1 MIVIPAID
9 LSKGCCVRLAQG
21 DMQRKTVYSDDPAE
35 MARRWADGGAE
46 IIHVV
51 DLDGAVSGERAN
63 AGALKAIC
71 EATKVPVEVGGGIR
85 TIEDVRQVLG
95 LGARWAILGTAAL
108 RDPAM
113 LQAAVKEFSEA
124 IVAGIDARDGRVAV
138 QGWTE
143 DTSVLATDLAR
154 QTEALG
160 VQRIIATDIATD
172 GVLTGPNLRAMRT
185 MAEALHIEVTA
196 SGGISSLEDIRALA
210 TLEPLGVTS
219 CIVGRA
225 LYEGKF
231 TLREAIAAGAL
242 SRAAR

>member
-9 LSKGCCVRLAQG
+9 LSEGRCVRLAQG
-21 DMQRKTVYSDDPAE
+21 DMQRKTIYSDDPAE
-35 MARRWADGGAE
+35 MARRWADGGAR

-71 EATKVPVEVGGGIR
+71 EATEVPVEVGGGIR
-85 TIEDVRQVLG
+85 TLEDARQVLN

-108 RDPAM
+108 RDPEM
-113 LQAAVKEFSEA
+113 LRAALEEFGEA
-124 IVAGIDARDGRVAV
+124 IVVGIDARGGRVAV

-143 DTSVLATDLAR
+143 DTGILATDLAQR
-154 QTEALG
+154 VEGLG
-160 VQRIIATDIATD
+160 ARRIIATDIATD
-172 GVLTGPNLRAMRT
+172 GVLTGPNLRAMRA
-185 MAEALHIEVTA
+185 MAEALQIEVTA
-196 SGGISSLEDIRALA
+196 SGGVSSLEDIRALA

-225 LYEGKF
+225 LYEGRF
-231 TLREAIAAGAL
+231 GLPEAIAVATEG
-242 SRAAR
+242 SEC

>member
-9 LSKGCCVRLAQG
+9 LSEGRCVRLAQG

-35 MARRWADGGAE
+35 MARLWAAGGAR

-71 EATKVPVEVGGGIR
+71 EATEVPVEVGGGIR
-85 TIEDVRQVLG
+85 TIEDVRQVLS

-108 RDPAM
+108 RDPDM
-113 LQAAVKEFSEA
+113 LRAALAEFGEA
-124 IVAGIDARDGRVAV
+124 VVVGIDARDGRVAV

-143 DTSVLATDLAR
+143 DTGVLAMDLA
-154 QTEALG
+154 QQMEALG
-160 VQRIIATDIATD
+160 VRRIIATDIATD
-172 GVLTGPNLRAMRT
+172 GVLTGPNLPAMRAL
-185 MAEALHIEVTA
+185 AEALGIEVTA
-196 SGGISSLEDIRALA
+196 SGGVSSLEDIRALA

-231 TLREAIAAGAL
+231 TVREATEAGRQAHGAL
-242 SRAAR
+242 